1 MAREELVKAIIN
13 GKTKKLSKAAYK
25 IASRFF
31 NAISE
36 EDLKRA
42 RPAELEKP
50 LLRPTIKPVMIK
62 PAIKEP
68 EVKAPE
74 MPAELQGD
82 PMAEVNLEKTS
93 LANTLDT
100 PPPADPMIVETVVK
114 PKRTVKKA
122 KK

>member
-36 EDLKRA
+36 EDLKKA

-68 EVKAPE
+68 EVKTPE

-82 PMAEVNLEKTS
+82 PMAEKVE
-93 LANTLDT
+93 
-100 PPPADPMIVETVVK
+100 ETVEVGGDPVVEK
-114 PKRTVKKA
+114 KVTKKA
-122 KK
+122 PAKRKK

>member
-42 RPAELEKP
+42 RPAELE
-50 LLRPTIKPVMIK
+50 
-62 PAIKEP
+62 
-68 EVKAPE
+68 
-74 MPAELQGD
+74 
-82 PMAEVNLEKTS
+82 N
-93 LANTLDT
+93 
-100 PPPADPMIVETVVK
+100 
-114 PKRTVKKA
+114 
-122 KK
+122 

>member
-1 MAREELVKAIIN
+1 MAKEELVRAIIN
-13 GKTKKLSKAAYK
+13 GKSVRLSKAAYK

-31 NAISE
+31 GAVSE
-36 EDLKRA
+36 EDLKKA

-50 LLRPTIKPVMIK
+50 LLRPTIKPVIIK

-68 EVKAPE
+68 EMKVPD

-82 PMAEVNLEKTS
+82 PMAEKVTETI
-93 LANTLDT
+93 T
-100 PPPADPMIVETVVK
+100 ADSGDPVVK
-114 PKRTVKKA
+114 PKRTAKKA

>member
-1 MAREELVKAIIN
+1 MAKEELVKAIIN

-36 EDLKRA
+36 EDLKKA
-42 RPAELEKP
+42 RPAELERP

-68 EVKAPE
+68 EVKTPE

-82 PMAEVNLEKTS
+82 PMTEK
-93 LANTLDT
+93 
-100 PPPADPMIVETVVK
+100 VEETVESGGDPAAVVPGPSK
-114 PKRTVKKA
+114 SKRTPAKKA

>member
-1 MAREELVKAIIN
+1 MAKEELVKAIVK
-13 GKTKKLSKAAYK
+13 GRSKPLSKAAYK
-25 IASRFF
+25 IASRYF
-31 NAISE
+31 NAVSE
-36 EDLKRA
+36 EDLRKA

-82 PMAEVNLEKTS
+82 PMAEKVNEVAT
-93 LANTLDT
+93 
-100 PPPADPMIVETVVK
+100 ADSGDPVVK
-114 PKRTVKKA
+114 PKRTPAKKA
-122 KK
+122 KR